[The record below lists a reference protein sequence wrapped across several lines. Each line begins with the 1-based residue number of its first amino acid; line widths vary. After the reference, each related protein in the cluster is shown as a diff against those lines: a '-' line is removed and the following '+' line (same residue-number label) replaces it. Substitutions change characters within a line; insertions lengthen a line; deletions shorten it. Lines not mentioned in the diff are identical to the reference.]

1 MQNLIQN
8 PQNLIFENLFFFLS
22 LGKFDT
28 ILTKEYPNYVYEE
41 FLIVSEPWKDH
52 LSYFEEIIPILLD
65 KEQEKPLQK
74 VELFTEINFVIYTS
88 PMTGYLIGLGIRFF
102 MVISNPFSLLNL
114 DQEHRLQKTM
124 YLLSRGILN
133 SNFHQI
139 SQLEIHI
146 PV

>member
-8 PQNLIFENLFFFLS
+8 PENLIFENLFFFLS

-28 ILTKEYPNYVYEE
+28 IISKEYPNYLYEE

-65 KEQEKPLQK
+65 KEQEKSFQK
-74 VELFTEINFVIYTS
+74 EESFTEINFVIYTA
-88 PMTGYLIGLGIRFF
+88 PMTGHLIGLGIRFF
-102 MVISNPFSLLNL
+102 MTTNNHSPLLEVN
-114 DQEHRLQKTM
+114 QEHKLQKMM

-139 SQLEIHI
+139 SQIEIHI

>member
-1 MQNLIQN
+1 MQNLIKN
-8 PQNLIFENLFFFLS
+8 SENLIFENLFLFLS

-28 ILTKEYPNYVYEE
+28 QFSKEFPNYLYEE

-52 LSYFEEIIPILLD
+52 LAYFEEIILILLN
-65 KEQEKPLQK
+65 KEQDILLRKEEP
-74 VELFTEINFVIYTS
+74 FTDIKFVIYTA
-88 PMTGYLIGLGIRFF
+88 PMTGHLIGLGIRFF
-102 MVISNPFSLLNL
+102 MTTNNPSPVLSLT
-114 DQEHRLQKTM
+114 QEHKLQKVM

-133 SNFHQI
+133 SNFHRI